1 MSEDKDIWWEGT
13 SKADLSEFPA
23 DARHLMGYQL
33 HIVQCGDMP
42 EDWKLLKHLGKGIT
56 GVYEIRIS
64 VEKNIYRTAYVTKFS
79 DVVTVLHCW
88 QKKTQQTS
96 QADKDLIVLRYR
108 SAKETL
114 T

>member
-1 MSEDKDIWWEGT
+1 MDEVKDIWWEGT
-13 SKADLSEFPA
+13 SKDDLLEFPV

-42 EDWKLLKHLGKGIT
+42 EDWKPLKNLGKGIT

-96 QADKDLIVLRYR
+96 QADKDLIVSRYR